1 MRAATQGWIGR
12 TIMGLVMGVIILSF
26 AIWGIRTDFS
36 GYGANRL
43 AEVGGEE
50 ISTNAFRDAYQTEL
64 QRIQRQAKRAITND
78 EAKRFGLDRQVL
90 SRLISDA
97 ALNQQAD
104 ALGLTVSDDQ
114 IAQAITSDPAFKG
127 AGGQFDRTLFEEL
140 LRDNGLTEKSFVRE
154 QRGVMLRHEL
164 TDPLTASLQMPK
176 AMLEAIHRF
185 QAEARSVDFL
195 ILPAASAGAVAAP
208 SDDELRKYFEDRK
221 LGYSA
226 PEYRSL
232 VTLAIT
238 PESVAKPDSVSDAE
252 AQKRYDEVK
261 GDKFGTPER
270 RAVDQ
275 VLFSDEAAAAA
286 ARARLDGGANFEDI
300 VKDQGLTLK
309 DVSLGTVGRNQL
321 IDKEVADAAFALPEG
336 AVSAPVKTRFGYV
349 LVRVSKVEPSS
360 VKPFAEVAGEI
371 KRDIAVARAGSEIDR
386 LHDAIEDQRASGKSL
401 AEAAKSVGLDVRA
414 IAAVD
419 AAGKD
424 PTGAPVADLANGPAL
439 LKAAFASDIGVDNET
454 LTLPKGGYQ
463 WFEVARIDRARQKTF
478 EEARPEVE
486 KAWRDDETA
495 RLLSAKSADVT
506 KRLEGGESM
515 AAVAASEGGLE
526 VKHATDVKRGGGKDL
541 PANAV
546 AQVFNIHVGGVGSA
560 RLDDGGRVILKVVD
574 AAVPPTDFADP
585 ALVSIADQVK
595 KTYGDD
601 LLSQYLASLQ
611 NQLGVKINAQA
622 LAAAAGGA
630 ADAF

>member
-1 MRAATQGWIGR
+1 
-12 TIMGLVMGVIILSF
+12 
-26 AIWGIRTDFS
+26 
-36 GYGANRL
+36 
-43 AEVGGEE
+43 
-50 ISTNAFRDAYQTEL
+50 
-64 QRIQRQAKRAITND
+64 
-78 EAKRFGLDRQVL
+78 
-90 SRLISDA
+90 
-97 ALNQQAD
+97 
-104 ALGLTVSDDQ
+104 
-114 IAQAITSDPAFKG
+114 
-127 AGGQFDRTLFEEL
+127 
-140 LRDNGLTEKSFVRE
+140 
-154 QRGVMLRHEL
+154 
-164 TDPLTASLQMPK
+164 
-176 AMLEAIHRF
+176 MLEAIHRF

-515 AAVAASEGGLE
+515 AAVAASEGDLE